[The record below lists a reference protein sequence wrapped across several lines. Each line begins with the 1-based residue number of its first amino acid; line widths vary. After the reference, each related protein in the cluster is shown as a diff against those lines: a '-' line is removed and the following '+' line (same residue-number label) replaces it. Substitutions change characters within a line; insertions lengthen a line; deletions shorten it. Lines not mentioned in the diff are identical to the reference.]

1 MRPVA
6 WASILTGVTL
16 NAVAQ
21 IVLKVAVS
29 RRGSIAVRPRALL
42 QAGYHLM
49 LNPWLWAGI
58 LCYVVSLAAWLIA
71 LSRVSVNVAYPMLS
85 LGYVMAAILAWV
97 FLGERLNFVQMTG
110 IAVII
115 LGVYLLTRGTA

>member
-21 IVLKVAVS
+21 ILLKMAVS
-29 RRGSIAVRPRALL
+29 KRGEIALRPRALF
-42 QAGYHLM
+42 QAGYHLA

-58 LCYVVSLAAWLIA
+58 LCYVVSLCVWLIA

-85 LGYVMAAILAWV
+85 LGYVMAAVLAWIV
-97 FLGERLNFVQMTG
+97 FGERLNPIQMIG

-115 LGVYLLTRGTA
+115 LGVYMLTRTSA

>member
-1 MRPVA
+1 MKPVA
-6 WASILTGVTL
+6 LASILTGVTL

-21 IVLKVAVS
+21 ILLKMAVS
-29 RRGSIAVRPRALL
+29 RRGAIGLHPRALF
-42 QAGYHLM
+42 QAGYHLA

-58 LCYVVSLAAWLIA
+58 VCYVVSLGVWLIA

-85 LGYVMAAILAWV
+85 LGYVMAAVLAWI
-97 FLGERLNFVQMTG
+97 FFGERLSPVQMTG

-115 LGVYLLTRGTA
+115 LGVYLLTRTPA